1 MANSARNAQS
11 KRQQQIYLLIGVVMV
26 AVVAVVVVILATQS
40 LTTGSSQPTDQTAGD
55 GPYAGIARGVTEEGW
70 PRLGSADAPV
80 AIREYASFVCSHCAD
95 FHAETFPLL
104 LEDVRSGRISFV
116 YVPTFISQ
124 YDVAGTVAAIC
135 ALDQGYFWEMSDRI
149 YADVPRIGAQT
160 FSRENFLAAAGD
172 LGLDAAAFE
181 TCLDASETL
190 ERAQAM
196 NQGLGDLA
204 QQYPDIE
211 ITGTPTLTF
220 NGVPPDF
227 GSGLPMDAI
236 GYIRQRIDELS
247 AAGG

>member
-1 MANSARNAQS
+1 MTSSAKNAQA
-11 KRQQQIYLLIGVVMV
+11 KRQQQTFLLIGVVMF
-26 AVVAVVVVILATQS
+26 AVVAVVLAILSTQS
-40 LTTGSSQPTDQTAGD
+40 LTASSSQPTDQAADG

-70 PRLGSADAPV
+70 PRLGSVDAPV
-80 AIREYASFVCSHCAD
+80 AIHEYASFVCSHCAD
-95 FHAETFPLL
+95 FHDETFPLL

-204 QQYPDIE
+204 QRYPDID

-227 GSGLPMDAI
+227 GSGLPTDAI

>member
-1 MANSARNAQS
+1 MTGSVRNAQA
-11 KRQQQIYLLIGVVMV
+11 KRQQQTYLLIGVVMV
-26 AVVAVVVVILATQS
+26 AIVAVVIAILSTQS
-40 LTTGSSQPTDQTAGD
+40 LTTVSSWPTDQAAD
-55 GPYAGIARGVTEEGW
+55 GPYAGIERGVTEEGW

-80 AIREYASFVCSHCAD
+80 AIHEYASFVCSHCAD
-95 FHAETFPLL
+95 FHDETFPLL
-104 LEDVRSGRISFV
+104 LEDIRSGRISFA

-149 YADVPRIGAQT
+149 YADVPRIGAQA

-172 LGLDAAAFE
+172 LGLDTTAFDA
-181 TCLDASETL
+181 CLDAPETL

-204 QQYPDIE
+204 QQYPDID

-227 GSGLPMDAI
+227 GSGLPTNAI
-236 GYIRQRIDELS
+236 GYIRQRVDELS